1 MYNKNN
7 NNNRGKRTQRP
18 KFEQVT
24 LEKTYE
30 SFEEGIN
37 DLRETDQN
45 IDCIFFDYQQE
56 PVTTPAEAK
65 AAIVKDL
72 SENIPEFSNKDTK
85 YIALN
90 ISSNRVVYKLST
102 GISFGWKLVYDKETD
117 TTSYRFTVIVATYP
131 AMKYVGSK
139 LIEMFGWEQIQK

>member
-45 IDCIFFDYQQE
+45 IDCIFFDYQKE

-131 AMKYVGSK
+131 AMKYIGSK
-139 LIEMFGWEQIQK
+139 LIEDFGWEQIQK